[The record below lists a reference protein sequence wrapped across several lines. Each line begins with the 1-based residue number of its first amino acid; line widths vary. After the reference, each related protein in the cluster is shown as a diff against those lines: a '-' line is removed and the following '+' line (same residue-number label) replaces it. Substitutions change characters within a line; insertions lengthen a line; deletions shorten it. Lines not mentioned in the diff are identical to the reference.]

1 MIVGLGIDIV
11 EVARLARPR
20 SAGMGTTSSTGSSR
34 TREQTA
40 CDARGDRIL
49 ALAARFAAK
58 EACLKALGTGWAEGL
73 GFRDV
78 EVVREGN
85 QPPRLVLHGEAARRA
100 EALGVVRSHVSLTHQ
115 PGTGGRRRDPG
126 ELGRRGDG
134 VLQLDQ
140 ALLAHFLQRAQNI
153 DLAQRRDLDDRLDV
167 PCAVDPAEEE
177 ELGR

>member
-1 MIVGLGIDIV
+1 VIVGLGIDIV
-11 EVARLARPR
+11 EVARLAAALGRHGDHFVDR
-20 SAGMGTTSSTGSSR
+20 VFTEAER
-34 TREQTA
+34 AA

-115 PGTGGRRRDPG
+115 PGT
-126 ELGRRGDG
+126 
-134 VLQLDQ
+134 
-140 ALLAHFLQRAQNI
+140 AA
-153 DLAQRRDLDDRLDV
+153 
-167 PCAVDPAEEE
+167 AVVILES
-177 ELGR
+177 